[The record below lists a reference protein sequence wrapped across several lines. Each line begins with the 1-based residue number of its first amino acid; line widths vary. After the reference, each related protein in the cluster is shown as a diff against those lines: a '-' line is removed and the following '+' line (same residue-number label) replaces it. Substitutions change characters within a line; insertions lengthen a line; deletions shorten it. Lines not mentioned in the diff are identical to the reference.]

1 MVRGGEGDVEGWCEG
16 KRVSRGMVRGGKGEE
31 GMTDYSLC
39 NCVILS
45 FWADSGTGLW
55 HRGIGSAGGDLMGV
69 TGL

>member
-1 MVRGGEGDVEGWCEG
+1 MR
-16 KRVSRGMVRGGKGEE
+16 KGEE

-39 NCVILS
+39 DCVILS